1 MAPKQFRKFNGKR
14 YEIRSFFPSK
24 RGAEASKKFARL
36 EHNVLTRIV
45 PGMKKDKKGYYTYVR
60 KGKK

>member
-1 MAPKQFRKFNGKR
+1 MIPKQFRRFNGKR
-14 YEIRSFFPSK
+14 YEIRSFFISK
-24 RGAEASKKFARL
+24 RGAEASKKFAKK

-45 PGMKKDKKGYYTYVR
+45 PGTKKGKKGYYTYVR

>member
-24 RGAEASKKFARL
+24 RGAEASKKHAK

-45 PGMKKDKKGYYTYVR
+45 PGTKKGKKGYYTYVR